1 MWALWVTVALGSPVD
16 IYGFG
21 AQMMGRGLGGVAIGG
36 NVADLVNNPASLQQ
50 LVQPDFQLGF
60 HILRSSF
67 EPTGPV
73 RWDTNV
79 DGKIDDSDP
88 PYQPNVDYPR
98 ADGFS
103 IGLGRPIGKRFGL
116 GIVAFIPRDRLL
128 RVHTFEP
135 SLPRY
140 FMYDNRPNTYYMA
153 LGFGFEQLNGFSIG
167 GAIELSAKARYQLS
181 STLRATLNNSES
193 DDLDLSDVSR
203 VELDIHE
210 MTLELASDYAPVA
223 SIMLTPGE
231 WIEPLRGLQL
241 GVVYRGATGL
251 PVDVD
256 IDLQID
262 AGTEDFGELGD
273 LSLSALTP
281 FKLSVFD
288 HYVPAR
294 LSLGVAYQVQD
305 FLLMYVDGRWT
316 QWSKMTVNIAQV
328 TDGHIDAP
336 LLSQST
342 IPIEDSNEYILKTR
356 DIWDLK
362 MGLELHLP
370 DFGFGKDI
378 GSLQPVFRGGYA
390 RTPSVIDSIGPNVAL
405 MDTARASYTVGAGI
419 IQRSPFGWLQG
430 PITWDMYMQWHT
442 LLASQLT
449 VAYSDSYS
457 PGAPIDGAD
466 LIMSGQLRA
475 GGFQLRLNY

>member
-1 MWALWVTVALGSPVD
+1 MASALASPVD

-21 AQMMGRGLGGVAIGG
+21 AQMMGRGMGGVAIGG

-50 LVQPDFQLGF
+50 LKQPDFQLGY
-60 HILRSSF
+60 HMLRSSF

-73 RWDTNV
+73 RWDTNI
-79 DGKIDDSDP
+79 DGQIDDTDP
-88 PYQPNVDYPR
+88 PYQPRMDYPR
-98 ADGFS
+98 ADGLS
-103 IGLGRPIGKRFGL
+103 IGLGRPIGSRFGL

-153 LGFGFEQLNGFSIG
+153 LGFGFEQLKGFVVG

-181 STLRATLNNSES
+181 STLRATVGNAES
-193 DDLDLSDVSR
+193 DDLDLSELSDVQ
-203 VELDIHE
+203 LDIHE
-210 MTLELASDYAPVA
+210 MTLELAPDYAPVA
-223 SIMLTPGE
+223 SILLRPGE
-231 WIEPLRGLQL
+231 WFSPLAGLQL
-241 GVVYRGATGL
+241 GAVYRGASGL

-262 AGTEDFGELGD
+262 AGTDDFGELGD

-281 FKLSVFD
+281 FQLAVFD

-294 LSLGVAYQVQD
+294 LSFGAAYRIQD
-305 FLLMYVDGRWT
+305 LVLLYVDGRWT

-328 TDGHIDAP
+328 TDGTIQAP
-336 LLSQST
+336 LITDSN
-342 IPIEDSNEYILKTR
+342 IPIQDANPFILKTR
-356 DIWDLK
+356 DIWDLR
-362 MGLELHLP
+362 MGLELELP
-370 DFGFGKDI
+370 SFGFGESI

-390 RTPSVIDSIGPNVAL
+390 RTPSVIESVGPNVSL
-405 MDTARASYTVGAGI
+405 MDSARASYTVGAGI
-419 IQRSPFGWLQG
+419 IQRSPFGWLEG
-430 PITWDMYMQWHT
+430 PISWDMYMQWHT

-449 VAYSDSYS
+449 VSYS
-457 PGAPIDGAD
+457 TPYTAGAPIEGSD

-475 GGFQLRLNY
+475 GGLQMRINY